1 MLRKFFCCI
10 ISAEMT
16 PPIRRGAAPRPAE
29 EAAVV
34 TKAVL
39 RAAERLELP
48 NRVLAVVLGLSE
60 ATVSRMG
67 AGSYQL
73 DPAGK
78 PFELAVLFL
87 RLFRSLD
94 AIAGG
99 DVGVARA
106 WLRNANAALGAAPV
120 TLIGSV
126 AGLVNVVAYL
136 DHRRALV

>member
-1 MLRKFFCCI
+1 
-10 ISAEMT
+10 MT
-16 PPIRRGAAPRPAE
+16 PPSRSHAAPEPAA

-67 AGSYQL
+67 AGSYRL

-106 WLRNANAALGAAPV
+106 WLRNSNTALGAAPIA
-120 TLIGSV
+120 LIGSV

-136 DHRRALV
+136 DHRRALA

>member
-1 MLRKFFCCI
+1 MSPRP
-10 ISAEMT
+10 AT
-16 PPIRRGAAPRPAE
+16 QAAPRAAD

-34 TKAVL
+34 TKAVV

-48 NRVLAVVLGLSE
+48 NRVLATVLGLSE

-67 AGSYQL
+67 GGTYQL
-73 DPAGK
+73 DPGNK

-99 DVGVARA
+99 DVAVARA
-106 WLRNANAALGAAPV
+106 WLRNDNTALRTTPLAAIESV
-120 TLIGSV
+120 T
-126 AGLVNVVAYL
+126 GLVNVVAYL
-136 DHRRALV
+136 DARRALV

>member
-1 MLRKFFCCI
+1 
-10 ISAEMT
+10 MT
-16 PPIRRGAAPRPAE
+16 PRNPSPQPAPVA

-34 TKAVL
+34 TKGVM

-48 NRVLAVVLGLSE
+48 NRVLAAVLGLSE

-67 AGSYQL
+67 TGVYQL
-73 DPAGK
+73 DPHGK

-94 AIAGG
+94 AIVGG
-99 DVGVARA
+99 DATVARA
-106 WLRNANAALGAAPV
+106 WLRNTNTALGATPIA
-120 TLIGSV
+120 LIESV

-136 DHRRALV
+136 DHRRALA